1 MMGVVIPFDGGA
13 ERPKPTLDAL
23 VQLTAQDMGLIN
35 DLILEKAQSHVEL
48 IPEIAGHL
56 INSGGKRIR
65 PMLTVAAARMCG
77 YQGDHISS
85 SPPSVEFMH
94 TATLLHDD
102 VVDES
107 DMRRGKEA
115 ARVIWGNQASV
126 LVGDYLLGQAFKMM
140 VETGSLEC
148 LRILSDAACI
158 IAEGE
163 VLQLAVSQDTSTTE
177 DAYLRVVGAKTAA
190 LFSAA
195 ARSRRS
201 HFRTDRAPSRR
212 RWNPT
217 AATSASPSSWSMTR
231 WTIPAPRPNWARGV
245 GDDFRERKITLPVV
259 LAFRRGAAEERNF
272 WKRTLEEGNQTEADL
287 VYAQKLMERHG
298 SLADTLERASHYGDM
313 AKDALA
319 IFPTANG
326 NPPCWKPSISASPA
340 PTETHGHGNTMKKL
354 PPRAMNV
361 VMPFI
366 LSIFMSA
373 IISLVSTVKAIG
385 LAPDL
390 LFSWLKAWG
399 LSWVVAF
406 PVLLVVLPIVRR
418 IASLVVAAPDKR

>member
-1 MMGVVIPFDGGA
+1 MGVVIPFESGA
-13 ERPKPTLDAL
+13 DRPQPSLDAL
-23 VQLTAQDMGLIN
+23 VRLTAQDMGLIN

-77 YQGDHISS
+77 YRGLHHIKLAM
-85 SPPSVEFMH
+85 SVEFMH

-107 DMRRGKEA
+107 DVRRGKEA

-177 DAYLRVVGAKTAA
+177 DSYLRVVGAKTAA

-195 ARSRRS
+195 ARVGGVISNRP
-201 HFRTDRAPSRR
+201 RAEQEALESYGR
-212 RWNPT
+212 NLGIAFQLVDDALDYSGT
-217 AATSASPSSWSMTR
+217 KAQLGKS
-231 WTIPAPRPNWARGV
+231 V

-259 LAFRRGAAEERNF
+259 LAFRRGAPEERSF
-272 WKRTLEEGNQTEADL
+272 WKRTLELGEQTEADL

-298 SLADTLERASHYGDM
+298 SLADTLERARHYGDM

-319 IFPTANG
+319 IFTDSE
-326 NPPCWKPSISASPA
+326 WKSSLLEAVDFCISRS
-340 PTETHGHGNTMKKL
+340 H
-354 PPRAMNV
+354 
-361 VMPFI
+361 
-366 LSIFMSA
+366 
-373 IISLVSTVKAIG
+373 
-385 LAPDL
+385 
-390 LFSWLKAWG
+390 
-399 LSWVVAF
+399 
-406 PVLLVVLPIVRR
+406 
-418 IASLVVAAPDKR
+418 

>member
-1 MMGVVIPFDGGA
+1 MGVVIPFEGSA
-13 ERPKPTLDAL
+13 ERPQPTLDAL
-23 VQLTAQDMGLIN
+23 VKLTAQDMGLIN

-77 YQGDHISS
+77 YRGLHHIKLAM
-85 SPPSVEFMH
+85 SVEFMH

-107 DMRRGKEA
+107 DTRRGKEA

-177 DAYLRVVGAKTAA
+177 DSYLKVVGAKTAA

-195 ARSRRS
+195 TRVGGVISSRP
-201 HFRTDRAPSRR
+201 RAEQEALESYGR
-212 RWNPT
+212 NLGIAFQLVDDALDYSGT
-217 AATSASPSSWSMTR
+217 KAALGKS
-231 WTIPAPRPNWARGV
+231 V

-259 LAFRRGAAEERNF
+259 LAFRRGTTEERNF
-272 WKRTLEEGNQTEADL
+272 WKRTLEEGNQTDDDL
-287 VYAQKLMERHG
+287 VYAQKLMERHD
-298 SLADTLERASHYGDM
+298 SLSDTLERARHYGDM

-319 IFPTANG
+319 IFADSE
-326 NPPCWKPSISASPA
+326 WKSA
-340 PTETHGHGNTMKKL
+340 
-354 PPRAMNV
+354 
-361 VMPFI
+361 
-366 LSIFMSA
+366 
-373 IISLVSTVKAIG
+373 
-385 LAPDL
+385 L
-390 LFSWLKAWG
+390 LESVDFC
-399 LSWVVAF
+399 
-406 PVLLVVLPIVRR
+406 
-418 IASLVVAAPDKR
+418 IARSH